1 MISRSAS
8 FEFGLDAAAGT
19 VVAAPAAT
27 CSPRGNCLGPVA
39 GDVARPVVVP
49 EGLRGGFA
57 CRRGAGVVACPRLEP
72 DGLWLARGVER
83 LGLEGAGLGVILGV
97 VLGGVGFG
105 LGGVTREGGG
115 LSGPMGT
122 GSGPAPTAGDATAA
136 AAKSTATHVRWTI
149 LWLVGFI
156 TASSR

>member
-1 MISRSAS
+1 MP
-8 FEFGLDAAAGT
+8 DTAAGT
-19 VVAAPAAT
+19 GVAAPAAA
-27 CSPRGNCLGPVA
+27 CSPLGGNCLGPVA

-49 EGLRGGFA
+49 EGLGGGFA
-57 CRRGAGVVACPRLEP
+57 CRRGAGVVACPRPEL
-72 DGLWLARGVER
+72 GRLWLACGVER

-97 VLGGVGFG
+97 VLCGAGFG

-115 LSGPMGT
+115 LSGPMGN

-149 LWLVGFI
+149 LWLAGFI
-156 TASSR
+156 MASRR